1 MGTAGVASI
10 RRRRRVDSAA
20 AAAAIAAL
28 AAGAAAAP
36 ASAAPAPAPVV
47 PVTLVFSESG
57 GYLPV
62 VDVSINGS
70 DPMRMMLD
78 TGTNF
83 MVTFP
88 DAIQNPTTP
97 VDNTGIPQGI
107 SYDGSAASGTIA
119 LGTVTIGD
127 AALGVTTPAPVAF
140 LDATSCD
147 PHCLGYRDDLD
158 GVIGIGQRLADAHN
172 QGNPAYDLFSPLE
185 QLGEGL
191 NGGFSID
198 FTDPAAATL
207 TLGTPAAAPGDIT
220 LQRQQD
226 AGKVYPGGHPVFL
239 EPEICWTVAIG
250 GELASACEDTVL
262 DTGQST
268 GEVHGDQFERVV
280 DPATAPPDPGSGIQL
295 KGWVKTGAAVTWG
308 ASPTS
313 PTFGG
318 IIEPGTQPYMYGL
331 FTDGGG
337 KGDFNAGNGF
347 YLRHR
352 VGFDNITGAVHITP
366 PAGAPDAPAAVRGG
380 IDGTSVRVDWD
391 AAAIASAAGA
401 GGPGGMAGM
410 RLIAAAGGAPT
421 AYVATVT
428 RRDTGARVAAQTLPA
443 TARSA
448 TFAGLAP
455 GQYRVQ
461 VAAANAIAIGRALTA
476 DVDLPDP
483 AHPRLADS
491 GAAAWWPAGVV
502 GAAALLGGAAL
513 ALRTRGRR
521 IRSLPPAR

>member
-1 MGTAGVASI
+1 MSTAGPTSI
-10 RRRRRVDSAA
+10 RRRRRVGSVAA
-20 AAAAIAAL
+20 AAVIGAL
-28 AAGAAAAP
+28 AAGAVAAP

-47 PVTLVFSESG
+47 PVTIIFSDDG

-62 VDVSINGS
+62 VDVKINGS
-70 DPMRMMLD
+70 DTMRMMLD

-97 VDNTGIPQGI
+97 IDNTDIPQGI
-107 SYDGSAASGTIA
+107 SYDGSAAAGSIA
-119 LGTVTIGD
+119 LGTVTLG
-127 AALGVTTPAPVAF
+127 GVTTPAPVAF
-140 LDATSCD
+140 LDATSCT
-147 PHCLGYRDDLD
+147 PQCLGYRDDLD

-198 FTDPAAATL
+198 FTDPDSGNSTL
-207 TLGTPAAAPGDIT
+207 TLGTPSAVPGDIT

-268 GEVHGDQFERVV
+268 GVVHGDQFERVV

-308 ASPTS
+308 ASPTA

-318 IIEPGTQPYMYGL
+318 IIEPGTLPYTYGL

-347 YLRHR
+347 YLRHK

-366 PAGAPDAPAAVRGG
+366 PAGAPDAPAAVHGG

-391 AAAIASAAGA
+391 AAAIAYAAGG

-410 RLIAAAGGAPT
+410 RLVAAAGGAPT
-421 AYVATVT
+421 AYVVTVT
-428 RRDTGARVAAQTLPA
+428 HRDTGARVAAQTMPA
-443 TARSA
+443 SARSA

-455 GQYRVQ
+455 GRYSVQ
-461 VAAANAIAIGRALTA
+461 VAAANTIAIGRALA
-476 DVDLPDP
+476 VDVDLPDP

-491 GAAAWWPAGVV
+491 GAAAWWPAGVI

-521 IRSLPPAR
+521 IRSTSRPR

>member
-1 MGTAGVASI
+1 MGRSGAASNRWGRRAG
-10 RRRRRVDSAA
+10 SAA

-28 AAGAAAAP
+28 AVGAVAAP
-36 ASAAPAPAPVV
+36 ASADPAPTPVV
-47 PVTLVFSESG
+47 PVTIIFSEDG

-62 VDVSINGS
+62 VDVKINGS
-70 DPMRMMLD
+70 DTLRMMLD

-88 DAIQNPTTP
+88 DRIQNPTTP
-97 VDNTGIPQGI
+97 IDNTGIPQGI

-119 LGTVTIGD
+119 LGAVT
-127 AALGVTTPAPVAF
+127 LGGITTPEPVAF

-207 TLGTPAAAPGDIT
+207 TIGTPTAAPGDIT

-226 AGKVYPGGHPVFL
+226 AGKVYPTGQPVFL

-250 GELASACEDTVL
+250 GQLASACKDTVL

-268 GEVHGDQFERVV
+268 GEVHGDQFLPVV

-308 ASPTS
+308 ASPTA

-318 IIEPGTQPYMYGL
+318 LIEPGVLPYSYGL

-352 VGFDNITGAVHITP
+352 VGFDNVTGAVHITP
-366 PAGAPDAPAAVRGG
+366 PADAPDAPAAVRGG

-391 AAAIASAAGA
+391 AAALASAAGA

-410 RLIAAAGGAPT
+410 RLVAAAGGAPT
-421 AYVATVT
+421 AYVVTVSH
-428 RRDTGARVAAQTLPA
+428 RDTGVRVAAQTMPA
-443 TARSA
+443 SARSA
-448 TFAGLAP
+448 TFADLAP
-455 GQYRVQ
+455 GSYRVQ
-461 VAAANAIAIGRALTA
+461 VAAANATAIGRAVA
-476 DVDLPDP
+476 VDVDLPDP
-483 AHPRLADS
+483 VHPRLADS
-491 GAAAWWPAGVV
+491 GAAAWWPAGMVA
-502 GAAALLGGAAL
+502 AAALLGGAVL
-513 ALRTRGRR
+513 ATRARARR
-521 IRSLPPAR
+521 IRSTSRIR